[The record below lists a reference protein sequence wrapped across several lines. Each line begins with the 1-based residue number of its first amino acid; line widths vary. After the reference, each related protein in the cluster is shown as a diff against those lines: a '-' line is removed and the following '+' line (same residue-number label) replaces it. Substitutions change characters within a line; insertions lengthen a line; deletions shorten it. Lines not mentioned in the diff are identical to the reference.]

1 MLGCLDVRAAREE
14 DQHVARRLRR
24 VDAAHRVD
32 GRAEVVSPAPGG
44 NIGRLDRSSTEPELL
59 DIHAGAGE
67 EAVYNALAEGAVV
80 VQADDDPK
88 VQAARRRGLDAA
100 EHDAGERH
108 PVVRVV
114 HHDGTVAGEDRVGG
128 ELAEKRAVRGVL
140 DDRVGV
146 QGAVVEGDGVPHL
159 ASETLS
165 SARMSAAARVAAST
179 AARRTVKEKLMA
191 AETED
196 VSAADEGLPA
206 VTAVKEKLMA
216 AKTEDANAADKGL
229 PAVTAVKEKLM
240 AAETEDANAADE
252 GLSAV
257 TAVKEKLMA
266 AETEDASAA
275 EEGMPAVTTEKG
287 ELTTVSEKERLIAGI
302 TEEEEGMTYVEGQIK
317 NVKDMLETGYLEGVE
332 IAYKK
337 KRDGPVLLTGQI
349 HKMAYYC
356 SQNCEFYQ
364 KVQEL
369 LHWKK
374 ESEIKMKPPK
384 QKQDGFVAYVIGQLE
399 SAFSSGSEQASR
411 PGQESLLHQLEV

>member
-114 HHDGTVAGEDRVGG
+114 HHDGTVAGEDRVSG

-165 SARMSAAARVAAST
+165 SARVSAAARVAAST
-179 AARRTVKEKLMA
+179 AARRIENLAQKSSAGPTDERCEDENAPCRGCVICVLIGGSACCQTVKEKLMA
-191 AETED
+191 AEIED

-337 KRDGPVLLTGQI
+337 KKDGLVLLTGQI

-364 KVQEL
+364 KVSNQ
-369 LHWKK
+369 KG
-374 ESEIKMKPPK
+374 EIARK
-384 QKQDGFVAYVIGQLE
+384 A
-399 SAFSSGSEQASR
+399 
-411 PGQESLLHQLEV
+411 